1 MTSVSAPATEGMAVS
16 SWLLPATDGA
26 QARLEKAV
34 IEAADKQEE
43 RSRPVRLLGA
53 VARRALV
60 EEIETKLRTVLSDTL
75 ADLVIGGWHVHAT
88 IAEAIRKSR
97 DEPGVDQVVPLRNH
111 TITANRGHDLDV
123 EVDGFQVLTLSV
135 ELVVKLQLYDAVA
148 VVRDGHLVAVRSG
161 QANTSGI
168 LTVEGVEVAKETL
181 TFPLTAELVLP
192 GAQDLSSP

>member
-1 MTSVSAPATEGMAVS
+1 MTSVSAPATGGTAVS

-34 IEAADKQEE
+34 IAAADRQEE
-43 RSRPVRLLGA
+43 RSGPVRLLGA

-60 EEIETKLRTVLSDTL
+60 EEIETKLRMVLSDTL
-75 ADLVIGGWHVHAT
+75 ADLVIGGWQVHAA

-111 TITANRGHDLDV
+111 TITANRGHDLAV
-123 EVDGFQVLTLSV
+123 EVAGFQVLTLSV

-148 VVRDGHLVAVRSG
+148 VVRDGHLVPFRSG
-161 QANTSGI
+161 HANSRGT
-168 LTVEGVEVAKETL
+168 LPVAGVDIAKETL
-181 TFPLTAELVLP
+181 ICPLTAELVLP
-192 GAQDLSSP
+192 GAQDQSSS